1 MRKWEG
7 AISINIMKKFL
18 LILAVIII
26 IPSIAFSAEPDP
38 DLAKEVEIG
47 RRAMKNIET
56 DWPITSDPAV
66 TSKLE
71 MILRRL
77 EPFMSRRI
85 NWEIYL
91 VKTEALNAFCLP
103 GGFIFFTTGIIDA
116 LKTDSELAAVMAHE
130 MIHAD
135 RKHALRMAADTDKVT
150 LGALA
155 VMILSGGA
163 AAPVIL
169 AHVAQVAITSAYTL
183 ELEAEADRLGLD
195 ALIKSGY
202 SPTGMITL
210 FEHFMAEEYKQPI
223 HDYGIYMNHPDTP
236 KRLAA
241 AVKILHERHIPI
253 ERKYSLGLLRTEIR
267 EGTND
272 IALNI
277 DGQKVITGRKT
288 PETRALMT
296 SIRAELDKYLQLELA
311 PYEIHVERGSLYIG
325 NHFIAGNAD
334 GMTKPDDIRKNLL
347 KVINSGRAK
356 YPTSKFF
363 K

>member
-1 MRKWEG
+1 
-7 AISINIMKKFL
+7 MKKFL
-18 LILAVIII
+18 LIIAAIII
-26 IPSIAFSAEPDP
+26 FPSITFSAEPDP

-47 RRAMKNIET
+47 RRAMKQIEEQ
-56 DWPITSDPAV
+56 WPLTSDPAV

-71 MILRRL
+71 IILRKL

-85 NWEIYL
+85 NWEVRL
-91 VKTEALNAFCLP
+91 VKTEAMNAFCLP
-103 GGFIFFTTGIIDA
+103 GGFIFFTTGIVDA

-135 RKHALRMAADTDKVT
+135 RKHSLRMAADTSKVT

-163 AAPVIL
+163 AAPIIL
-169 AHVAQVAITSAYTL
+169 AQVAQVAITSSYTM
-183 ELEAEADRLGLD
+183 ELEAEADRLGLN

-210 FEHFMAEEYKQPI
+210 FEHFMAEEYKQPLV
-223 HDYGIYMNHPDTP
+223 DYGVYMNHPDTP

-241 AVKILHERHIPI
+241 AVKTLHERHIPI
-253 ERKYSLGLLRTEIR
+253 ERKYSLGLLRTEIHDGAEISLR
-267 EGTND
+267 
-272 IALNI
+272 I
-277 DGQKVITGRKT
+277 DGYTVITGRRS
-288 PETRALMT
+288 PETLALMKT
-296 SIRAELDKYLQLELA
+296 IRSELDKYLQLELA
-311 PYEIHVERGSLYIG
+311 PYEIHVERGALYIG
-325 NHFIAGNAD
+325 NHFIAGNTD
-334 GMTKPDDIRKNLL
+334 GMTKPDNIRKNLL
-347 KVINSGRAK
+347 KVINSARAK

>member
-1 MRKWEG
+1 M
-7 AISINIMKKFL
+7 SY
-18 LILAVIII
+18 
-26 IPSIAFSAEPDP
+26 SAEPDP

-47 RRAMKNIET
+47 RRAVKQIEEK
-56 DWPITSDPAV
+56 WPLTSDPAIV
-66 TSKLE
+66 SKLE

-77 EPFMSRRI
+77 EPHMSRRI
-85 NWEIYL
+85 NWEVRL
-91 VKTEALNAFCLP
+91 VKTEALNAFCIP
-103 GGFIFFTTGIIDA
+103 GGFIFFTTGIVDA

-135 RKHALRMAADTDKVT
+135 RKHSLRMSAESNKVT

-163 AAPVIL
+163 AAPIIL
-169 AHVAQVAITSAYTL
+169 AQVAQVAITSAYTT

-223 HDYGIYMNHPDTP
+223 AEYGIYMNHPDTP

-241 AVKILHERHIPI
+241 AVKTLHDRNIPI

-267 EGTND
+267 EGAND
-272 IALNI
+272 ITLKV
-277 DGQKVITGRKT
+277 DGVTAVTGKKN
-288 PETRALMT
+288 PETRALMS
-296 SIRAELDKYLQLELA
+296 SIRGEIDKYLQLELA
-311 PYEIHVERGSLYIG
+311 PYDIHVERGALYIG
-325 NHFIAGNAD
+325 NHFVAGNSD
-334 GMTKPDDIRKNLL
+334 GMTKPDDIRRNLIRA
-347 KVINSGRAK
+347 INAGRAK

>member
-1 MRKWEG
+1 MKQIEEKWP
-7 AISINIMKKFL
+7 L
-18 LILAVIII
+18 
-26 IPSIAFSAEPDP
+26 
-38 DLAKEVEIG
+38 
-47 RRAMKNIET
+47 
-56 DWPITSDPAV
+56 TSDPAV

-71 MILRRL
+71 MILRKL

-85 NWEIYL
+85 DWEVRL
-91 VKTEALNAFCLP
+91 VKTEAMNAFCLP
-103 GGFIFFTTGIIDA
+103 GGFIFFTTGIVDA

-135 RKHALRMAADTDKVT
+135 RKHSLRMAADTSKVT

-163 AAPVIL
+163 AAPIIL
-169 AHVAQVAITSAYTL
+169 AQVAQVAITSSYTM

-210 FEHFMAEEYKQPI
+210 FEHFMAEEYKQPLV
-223 HDYGIYMNHPDTP
+223 DYGVYMNHPDTP

-241 AVKILHERHIPI
+241 AVKTLHERHIPI
-253 ERKYSLGLLRTEIR
+253 ERKYSLGLLRTEIHDGAEISLR
-267 EGTND
+267 
-272 IALNI
+272 I
-277 DGQKVITGRKT
+277 DGYTVITGRRS
-288 PETRALMT
+288 PETLALMRT
-296 SIRAELDKYLQLELA
+296 IRAELDKYLQLELA
-311 PYEIHVERGSLYIG
+311 PYEIHVERGALYIG
-325 NHFIAGNAD
+325 NHFIAGNTD
-334 GMTKPDDIRKNLL
+334 GMTKPDNIRKNLL
-347 KVINSGRAK
+347 KVINSARAK

>member
-1 MRKWEG
+1 MR
-7 AISINIMKKFL
+7 KFL
-18 LILAVIII
+18 LLIAAIII
-26 IPSIAFSAEPDP
+26 FPSAIFSAEPDP

-47 RRAMKNIET
+47 RRAVKQIEEK
-56 DWPITSDPAV
+56 WPLTSDPAI

-71 MILRRL
+71 MILNKL
-77 EPFMSRRI
+77 EPYMSRRI
-85 NWEIYL
+85 KWEIRL

-103 GGFIFFTTGIIDA
+103 GGFIFFTTGIVDA

-135 RKHALRMAADTDKVT
+135 RKHSLRMAADSEKIT

-169 AHVAQVAITSAYTL
+169 AQVAHVAITSSYTL

-210 FEHFMAEEYKQPI
+210 FEHFMAEEYKQPLV
-223 HDYGIYMNHPDTP
+223 DYGIYMNHPETP

-253 ERKYSLGLLRTEIR
+253 ERKYSLGLLRTEIK
-267 EGTND
+267 ESAKY
-272 IALNI
+272 ISLNI
-277 DGQKVITGRKT
+277 DGQNVVTGRKI
-288 PETRALMT
+288 PGIRALIT
-296 SIRAELDKYLQLELA
+296 SIRSEIDKYLQLELA
-311 PYEIHVERGSLYIG
+311 PYDIHIEKGALYIG
-325 NHFIAGNAD
+325 NHFIAGNSE
-334 GMTKPDDIRKNLL
+334 GMTKPDEIRKNLL
-347 KVINSGRAK
+347 RVINSARAK

>member
-1 MRKWEG
+1 MRKLL
-7 AISINIMKKFL
+7 L
-18 LILAVIII
+18 LIAAIII
-26 IPSIAFSAEPDP
+26 FPPAIFSAEPDP

-47 RRAMKNIET
+47 RRAMKQIEEK
-56 DWPITSDPAV
+56 WPLTSDPAI

-71 MILRRL
+71 MILRKL

-85 NWEIYL
+85 DWEIRL
-91 VKTEALNAFCLP
+91 VKTDALNAFCLP
-103 GGFIFFTTGIIDA
+103 GGFIFFTTGIVDA

-135 RKHALRMAADTDKVT
+135 RKHSLRMAADTSKVT

-163 AAPVIL
+163 AAPIIL
-169 AHVAQVAITSAYTL
+169 AQVAQVAITSSYTM

-210 FEHFMAEEYKQPI
+210 FEHFMAEEYKQPLV
-223 HDYGIYMNHPDTP
+223 DYGVYMNHPDTP

-241 AVKILHERHIPI
+241 AVKTLHERHIPI
-253 ERKYSLGLLRTEIR
+253 ERKYSLGLLRTEIHDGAEISLR
-267 EGTND
+267 
-272 IALNI
+272 I
-277 DGQKVITGRKT
+277 DGYTVITGRRS
-288 PETRALMT
+288 PETLALMRT
-296 SIRAELDKYLQLELA
+296 IRAELDKYLQLELA
-311 PYEIHVERGSLYIG
+311 PYEIHVERGALYIG
-325 NHFIAGNAD
+325 NHFIAGNTD
-334 GMTKPDDIRKNLL
+334 GMTKPDNIRKNLL
-347 KVINSGRAK
+347 KVINSARAK

>member
-1 MRKWEG
+1 MTV
-7 AISINIMKKFL
+7 KKL
-18 LILAVIII
+18 TVLILALSVVIFHVT
-26 IPSIAFSAEPDP
+26 PLFSAEQDP

-47 RRAMKNIET
+47 RRAMKQIEEK
-56 DWPITSDPAV
+56 WPLTSDPAV
-66 TSKLE
+66 VSKLE
-71 MILRRL
+71 MIIRRL

-85 NWEIYL
+85 KWEVRL

-116 LKTDSELAAVMAHE
+116 LNTDSELAAVMAHE

-135 RKHALRMAADTDKVT
+135 RKHSLRMAADSSKVT

-155 VMILSGGA
+155 VMVLSGGA
-163 AAPVIL
+163 VAPMIL
-169 AHVAQVAITSAYTL
+169 AQVAQIAVTSSYTM
-183 ELEAEADRLGLD
+183 ELEAEADRYGLD

-210 FEHFMAEEYKQPI
+210 FEHFMAEEYRQPI
-223 HDYGIYMNHPDTP
+223 HEYGIYMNHPESP

-241 AVKILHERHIPI
+241 AVKTLHDRGIPI
-253 ERKYSLGLLRTEIR
+253 ERKYSLGLLRTEIK

-272 IALNI
+272 ISLNV
-277 DGQKVITGRKT
+277 DGQAVVKGKKT
-288 PETRALMT
+288 ADNRAVMT
-296 SIRAELDKYLQLELA
+296 SIRGELDKYLQLELA

-325 NHFIAGNAD
+325 NHFIAGNIN
-334 GMTKPDDIRKNLL
+334 GMTKPDEIRKNLL

>member
-1 MRKWEG
+1 
-7 AISINIMKKFL
+7 MKKIL
-18 LILAVIII
+18 LIIAIILF
-26 IPSIAFSAEPDP
+26 PTVLFSAEPDP

-47 RRAMKNIET
+47 RRAVKQIEEK
-56 DWPITSDPAV
+56 WPLTSDPAT

-71 MILRRL
+71 MILSRL
-77 EPFMSRRI
+77 EPYMSRRI
-85 NWEIYL
+85 KWEIRL

-103 GGFIFFTTGIIDA
+103 GGFIFFTTGIVDA

-135 RKHALRMAADTDKVT
+135 RKHSLRMAADTEKIT

-163 AAPVIL
+163 AAPMIL
-169 AHVAQVAITSAYTL
+169 AQVAHVAITSSYTM

-210 FEHFMAEEYKQPI
+210 FEHFMAEEYKQPLV
-223 HDYGIYMNHPDTP
+223 DYGIYMNHPGTP

-241 AVKILHERHIPI
+241 AVKTLHERRIPI

-267 EGTND
+267 ENSSY
-272 IALNI
+272 ISI
-277 DGQKVITGRKT
+277 SVDGQNVITGKKT
-288 PETRALMT
+288 PHFRALFP
-296 SIRAELDKYLQLELA
+296 SIREKLDKYLQLELA
-311 PYEIHVERGSLYIG
+311 PYEIHVERGALYIG
-325 NHFIAGNAD
+325 NHLIAGKSE
-334 GMTKPDDIRKNLL
+334 GMTIPDDIRKNLL
-347 KVINSGRAK
+347 KAINA
-356 YPTSKFF
+356 
-363 K
+363 

>member
-1 MRKWEG
+1 MR
-7 AISINIMKKFL
+7 KFL
-18 LILAVIII
+18 LIIAAIII
-26 IPSIAFSAEPDP
+26 FPSAIFSAEPDP

-47 RRAMKNIET
+47 RRAMKQIEEK
-56 DWPITSDPAV
+56 WPLTSDPAI
-66 TSKLE
+66 TTKLE
-71 MILRRL
+71 IILRKL
-77 EPFMSRRI
+77 EPYMSRRI
-85 NWEIYL
+85 DWEVRL

-103 GGFIFFTTGIIDA
+103 GGFIFFTTGIVDA

-135 RKHALRMAADTDKVT
+135 RKHSLRMAADTSKVT

-163 AAPVIL
+163 AAPIIL
-169 AHVAQVAITSAYTL
+169 AQVAQTAITSSYTL

-210 FEHFMAEEYKQPI
+210 FEHFMAEEYKQPLV
-223 HDYGIYMNHPDTP
+223 DYGIYMNHPTTP

-241 AVKILHERHIPI
+241 AVKILHDRHIPI
-253 ERKYSLGLLRTEIR
+253 ERKYSLGLLRTEIH
-267 EGTND
+267 
-272 IALNI
+272 
-277 DGQKVITGRKT
+277 DGAEISLRVDGYTVITGRRS
-288 PETRALMT
+288 PETLALMQT
-296 SIRAELDKYLQLELA
+296 IRAELDKYLQLELA
-311 PYEIHVERGSLYIG
+311 PYEIHVERGALYIG

-334 GMTKPDDIRKNLL
+334 GMTKPDNIRKNLL
-347 KVINSGRAK
+347 KVINSARAK

>member
-1 MRKWEG
+1 
-7 AISINIMKKFL
+7 MKKL
-18 LILAVIII
+18 SLIIAAIILFPAI
-26 IPSIAFSAEPDP
+26 TFSAEPDP

-47 RRAMKNIET
+47 RRAMKQIEKQ
-56 DWPITSDPAV
+56 WPLTSDPAI

-71 MILRRL
+71 MILRKL
-77 EPFMSRRI
+77 EPQMSRRLDWKI
-85 NWEIYL
+85 RL
-91 VKTEALNAFCLP
+91 VKTEALNAFCIP
-103 GGFIFFTTGIIDA
+103 GGFIFFTTGIVDA

-135 RKHALRMAADTDKVT
+135 RKHSLRMAAESSKVT

-155 VMILSGGA
+155 VMVLSGGA
-163 AAPVIL
+163 AAPIIL
-169 AHVAQVAITSAYTL
+169 AQVAQVAITSSYTM

-223 HDYGIYMNHPDTP
+223 HEYGIYMNHPDTP
-236 KRLAA
+236 KRLAS
-241 AVKILHERHIPI
+241 AVKTLHDRHIPI
-253 ERKYSLGLLRTEIR
+253 ERKYPLGLLRTEIR

-272 IALNI
+272 ITLTV
-277 DGQKVITGRKT
+277 DGVTAVTGKKTSEARAVMRK
-288 PETRALMT
+288 
-296 SIRAELDKYLQLELA
+296 IQAELNKYLQLELA
-311 PYEIHVERGSLYIG
+311 PYEIHVERGALYIG
-325 NHFIAGNAD
+325 NHFIAGNIQ
-334 GMTKPDDIRKNLL
+334 GMTKPDDIRRNLMRA
-347 KVINSGRAK
+347 INSARAK

>member
-1 MRKWEG
+1 MVKKLVLIFA
-7 AISINIMKKFL
+7 AI
-18 LILAVIII
+18 ILFPAM
-26 IPSIAFSAEPDP
+26 SYSAEPDP

-47 RRAMKNIET
+47 RRAVKQIEEQ
-56 DWPITSDPAV
+56 WPLTSDPAIV
-66 TSKLE
+66 SKLE

-77 EPFMSRRI
+77 EPHMSRRI
-85 NWEIYL
+85 DWEIRL
-91 VKTEALNAFCLP
+91 VKTDALNAFCIT

-135 RKHALRMAADTDKVT
+135 RKHSLRMAAESSKVT

-155 VMILSGGA
+155 VMVLSGGA
-163 AAPVIL
+163 AAPMIL
-169 AHVAQVAITSAYTL
+169 AQVAQVAITSSYTM

-223 HDYGIYMNHPDTP
+223 ADYGIYMNHPDTP

-241 AVKILHERHIPI
+241 AVKILHDRNIPI

-272 IALNI
+272 ITLRV
-277 DGQKVITGRKT
+277 DGVTAVTGKKN
-288 PETRALMT
+288 PETRALMS
-296 SIRAELDKYLQLELA
+296 SIKAEIDKYLQLELA
-311 PYEIHVERGSLYIG
+311 PYDIHVERGALYIG
-325 NHFIAGNAD
+325 NHFVAGNSDA
-334 GMTKPDDIRKNLL
+334 MTKPDDIRRNLI
-347 KVINSGRAK
+347 KAINAARAK